1 MKNNAVATKI
11 VFLLVVLMGLYFGLF
26 NEEDTRETPSREG
39 QLQSTNG
46 NSLLEKAIRQKI
58 SDLQVM
64 AVGRVIRVLPDDRE
78 GSRHQ
83 RFIIRIRSGET
94 LLVAHNIDLAP
105 RVKGI
110 AVNDEVEFFG
120 EYEWNDKGGVIH
132 WTHEDPQGRH
142 PDGWIQHKGQRYQ

>member
-1 MKNNAVATKI
+1 MKNYAVATKI

-26 NEEDTRETPSREG
+26 NEENPRETTSREG

-46 NSLLEKAIRQKI
+46 NSLLEKAIRQKN
-58 SDLQVM
+58 SDLQVT
-64 AVGRVIRVLPDDRE
+64 AVGRVIRVLPDDRD

>member
-1 MKNNAVATKI
+1 
-11 VFLLVVLMGLYFGLF
+11 MGLYFGLF
-26 NEEDTRETPSREG
+26 NEKDPRETPSREG
-39 QLQSTNG
+39 QLQSANDK
-46 NSLLEKAIRQKI
+46 SLLEKAIREKI

-64 AVGRVIRVLPDDRE
+64 VAGRVIRVLPDDRQ

-83 RFIIRIRSGET
+83 RFIIRISSGET

-110 AVNDEVEFFG
+110 AVNDEVEIFG
-120 EYEWNDKGGVIH
+120 EYEWNEKGGVIH

-142 PDGWIQHKGQRYQ
+142 PDGWVQHKGQRYQ